1 MSNKDKHGGS
11 KALKIVSENRK
22 PKLHIF
28 GHIHEAQ
35 GAQKIGETMYVNV
48 AKQPT
53 RLLIWKSLN
62 ISW

>member
-53 RLLIWKSLN
+53 RLLI
-62 ISW
+62 